1 MIRHRFIG
9 AGALCVGILG
19 CSTLA
24 VPATRKDCNAGQ
36 CDVDVHIENCV
47 ITAPDVHVFQSTNI
61 FWTIDQASKH
71 AGYRYPSDS
80 TRPGIWIKQ
89 GPLPPPERQNDW
101 TYKLHDNNQDKG
113 TFPYG
118 VRVVIGS
125 TTCPD
130 LDPSVV
136 NH

>member
-1 MIRHRFIG
+1 
-9 AGALCVGILG
+9 V
-19 CSTLA
+19 
-24 VPATRKDCNAGQ
+24 
-36 CDVDVHIENCV
+36 NCV

-61 FWTIDQASKH
+61 FWNIDQASKL
-71 AGYRYPSDS
+71 AGFKFPNDS
-80 TRPGIWIKQ
+80 ARPGIWIKQ

-101 TYKLHDNNQDKG
+101 TYKLHDNDQDKG

-118 VRVVIGS
+118 VRVVNGS

-130 LDPSVV
+130 LDPSIV